1 MTLWI
6 LPSHRA
12 RSRTIQEP
20 PKDIRSLL
28 GIESGDK
35 INFLVDD
42 QGTVRFVPATKDVT
56 ALRGMI
62 TKPSQPVSL
71 EAMDATIKKRGA
83 RT

>member
-1 MTLWI
+1 MSTATVTSKGQI
-6 LPSHRA
+6 
-12 RSRTIQEP
+12 TI

-42 QGTVRFVPATKDVT
+42 QGTVSFVPATKNVT

-62 TKPSQPVSL
+62 AKPSQPVSL